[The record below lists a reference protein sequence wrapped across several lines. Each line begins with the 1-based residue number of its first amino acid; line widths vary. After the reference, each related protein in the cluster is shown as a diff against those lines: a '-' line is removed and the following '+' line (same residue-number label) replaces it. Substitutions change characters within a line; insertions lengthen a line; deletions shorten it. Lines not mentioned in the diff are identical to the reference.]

1 MLHPAD
7 RPALK
12 KKAKETLRANSP
24 AIYLVG
30 ILCSLLTSVGV
41 LATEWPSVRM
51 LLRAET
57 VEEMVRIY
65 QAGPVVSTGF
75 ALSVA
80 TFVMTMFVNL
90 VGFGWSLYTLRA
102 ARGEDTGGVETLF
115 SCFQQFWRFL
125 LAHLLMSLFTF
136 LWSMLFV
143 IPGIIASFSYSQ
155 TIYIMLDDPKI
166 SPLAAISAS
175 KQLMRGHK
183 FEYFTLMLSFLGW
196 AYLSVFTLG
205 LLGIWLNPYM
215 QVTMANYYN
224 ALIGWQPLQ
233 PEEPVSAE
241 PEDWWNQ

>member
-12 KKAKETLRANSP
+12 QKAKEALRNNSP
-24 AIYLVG
+24 KIYLVG
-30 ILCSLLTSVGV
+30 ILSSLLTTVGV
-41 LATEWPSVRM
+41 GATEWST
-51 LLRAET
+51 LRVVLQADT
-57 VEEMVRIY
+57 VEEMAY
-65 QAGPVVSTGF
+65 LLEQSQAISAGF
-75 ALSVA
+75 ALTAA

-115 SCFQQFWRFL
+115 ACFQQFWRFL

-183 FEYFTLMLSFLGW
+183 FEYFMLMLSFLGW
-196 AYLSVFTLG
+196 AYLSVFTFG

-215 QVTMANYYN
+215 QVTFANYYN
-224 ALIGWQPLQ
+224 ALIGWQPRQ